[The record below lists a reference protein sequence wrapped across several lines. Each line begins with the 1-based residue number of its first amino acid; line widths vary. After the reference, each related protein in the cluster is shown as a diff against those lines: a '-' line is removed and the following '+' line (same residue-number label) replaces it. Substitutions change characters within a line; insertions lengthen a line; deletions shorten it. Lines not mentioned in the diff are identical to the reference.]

1 LYKLLKNLGKNPVE
15 AYTEICRI
23 PLIDLPAII
32 PTVPSSGSE
41 HGSQYEVKQTSS
53 KKDRENIKTPEG
65 PTSEGEDHR
74 FSMHF
79 PYTNN
84 LPFCA

>member
-1 LYKLLKNLGKNPVE
+1 MKNLGKNPVE